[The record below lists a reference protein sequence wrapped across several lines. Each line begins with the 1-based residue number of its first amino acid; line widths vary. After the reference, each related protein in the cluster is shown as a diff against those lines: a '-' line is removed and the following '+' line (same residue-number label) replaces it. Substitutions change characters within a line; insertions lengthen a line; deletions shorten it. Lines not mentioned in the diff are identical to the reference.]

1 MNEFLTNLLDETLG
15 YETSLPLSW
24 SVLDQP
30 MDDRQLTLLNEEN
43 ERVLGSIAV
52 LEEQVPDHADMQ
64 TPQGQALVRLETK
77 LNILTELVSHL
88 LATRLDRPE
97 PHRFRLNAC
106 AIEWICDEAPPEK
119 DALILLSIYLHPV
132 FHQPFNVQVRVNDV
146 TQDQN
151 TYTVQ
156 AVFDGLSN
164 VVLHSLEKFI
174 FRHHRRG
181 VAHDRSGRA
190 ASVPTTQS

>member
-15 YETSLPLSW
+15 YEASLPLSW
-24 SVLDQP
+24 SVPDQP
-30 MDDRQLTLLNEEN
+30 MDDRQLTMLNEDN

-52 LEEQVPDHADMQ
+52 LEEQVPDHAEMQ

-88 LATRLDRPE
+88 LATRLDQPE
-97 PHRFRLNAC
+97 SHRFRLNAC
-106 AIEWICDEAPPEK
+106 AIEWVCDEDPPEK

-132 FHQPFNVQVRVNDV
+132 FHQAFNVQVRVNDV

-181 VAHDRSGRA
+181 IAHDRSGRA
-190 ASVPTTQS
+190 VSTPTAQS

>member
-88 LATRLDRPE
+88 LATRLDRPG
-97 PHRFRLNAC
+97 PYRFRLNAC

-146 TQDQN
+146 THEQN

>member
-1 MNEFLTNLLDETLG
+1 MNEFLTNLLDETLA

-24 SVLDQP
+24 SVLEEP
-30 MDDRQLTLLNEEN
+30 MNDHQLTMLNEEN

-52 LEEQVPDHADMQ
+52 LEEQVPEHVDMQ
-64 TPQGQALVRLETK
+64 TPQGQAMVRMETK
-77 LNILTELVSHL
+77 LNILTELVSQL
-88 LATRLDRPE
+88 LAIRIERPE
-97 PHRFRLNAC
+97 SHSFRLNAC

-119 DALILLSIYLHPV
+119 DALILVSVYLHPV
-132 FHQPFNVQVRVNDV
+132 FYQPFTVQARVNDV
-146 TQDQN
+146 TKDQD

-156 AVFDGLSN
+156 AVYDGLSN

-190 ASVPTTQS
+190 AGLPAV

>member
-1 MNEFLTNLLDETLG
+1 MNEFLTNLLDETLV
-15 YETSLPLSW
+15 YEASQPLSW

-30 MDDRQLTLLNEEN
+30 LEHRQLTALNEDN

-77 LNILTELVSHL
+77 LNILTELMSQL
-88 LATRLDRPE
+88 LSTRLDRPE
-97 PHRFRLNAC
+97 SYRFRLNAC
-106 AIEWICDEAPPEK
+106 AIEWVSDEVPPEE
-119 DALILLSIYLHPV
+119 DALILLSVYLHPV
-132 FHQPFNVQVRVNDV
+132 YNQPFNVQARVNDV
-146 TQDQN
+146 TQEQN
-151 TYTVQ
+151 EYRVQ

-164 VVLHSLEKFI
+164 VVLHSLEKLI

-181 VAHDRSGRA
+181 IAHERSGQ
-190 ASVPTTQS
+190 STGVPIAEA